1 MHVYNNAIWGEG
13 RTEAVLSMLL
23 YTIRCMQY
31 TVYYIE
37 GLQTKQAQP
46 GLQTCQEIILTFYP
60 HILSTPAE
68 VIQKR

>member
-1 MHVYNNAIWGEG
+1 MFIIMQSGVKGVQRQFSVCCY
-13 RTEAVLSMLL
+13 TQYAVCS
-23 YTIRCMQY
+23 I
-31 TVYYIE
+31 YYIE

-60 HILSTPAE
+60 PILSTPAE